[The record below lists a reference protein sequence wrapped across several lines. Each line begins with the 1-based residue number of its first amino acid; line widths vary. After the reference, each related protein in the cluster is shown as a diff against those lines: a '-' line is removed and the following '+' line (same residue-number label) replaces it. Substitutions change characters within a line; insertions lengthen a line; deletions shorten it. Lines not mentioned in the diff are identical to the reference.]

1 MPENLLQKQTLYTR
15 DFLLLCASQVLFAAS
30 FSMIIPELPAYL
42 ESLGGAD
49 YKGLIIALFTLTAG
63 ISRPFSGKL
72 TDTVGRIPVMVIGTL
87 VCVVC
92 SLLYPVLTT
101 VAGFLLLRLF
111 HGFSTG
117 FKPTASTAFV
127 ADIVPWQRR
136 GEAMGIMGVS
146 MNTGASMAPPLG
158 SWLANVYGINTMFFL
173 SSGFALISILIL
185 FGLKETLEEK
195 VTFRMGLLKIKPH
208 EIIDATAIAPAVVT
222 VMIYFC
228 YGVILTIVPDQSAFL
243 GLENKGLFLASFT
256 ACSILSRLIS
266 GRISDRVGRVPV
278 LMVSI
283 FLIGGALLFLGS
295 AQSAWVLLAGSG
307 LLGFSVGT
315 AAPTVFAWT
324 IDRADDL
331 HRGRALATV
340 YIALE
345 IGIGGG
351 AIVSAW
357 LYDNQPDNFF
367 FTFLI
372 TSIFTLLAIPYLYF
386 WKRRQLVNYPEG
398 RQEDSKNA
406 S

>member
-1 MPENLLQKQTLYTR
+1 
-15 DFLLLCASQVLFAAS
+15 
-30 FSMIIPELPAYL
+30 
-42 ESLGGAD
+42 
-49 YKGLIIALFTLTAG
+49 
-63 ISRPFSGKL
+63 
-72 TDTVGRIPVMVIGTL
+72 
-87 VCVVC
+87 
-92 SLLYPVLTT
+92 LTT
-101 VAGFLLLRLF
+101 VSGFLLLRLF

-127 ADIVPWQRR
+127 ADIVPWKRR

-146 MNTGASMAPPLG
+146 MNAGASMAPPLG
-158 SWLANVYGINTMFFL
+158 SWVANGYGLNAMFFL

-185 FGLKETLEEK
+185 LGLKETLEEK
-195 VTFRMGLLKIKPH
+195 VNFKLGLLKIKPH
-208 EIIDATAIAPAVVT
+208 EIIDTTAIAPAIVT

-228 YGVILTIVPDQSAFL
+228 YGVILTIVPDQSTFL

-278 LMVSI
+278 IMVSI
-283 FLIGGALLFLGS
+283 VLIGGALVFLGS
-295 AQSAWVLLAGSG
+295 AQSAWMLLAGSG

-324 IDRADDL
+324 IDRADDH

-345 IGIGGG
+345 VGIGGG
-351 AIVSAW
+351 AIFSAW
-357 LYDNQPDNFF
+357 LYDNQPENFF

-372 TSIFTLLAIPYLYF
+372 TAILTLMAIPYLIF
-386 WKRRQLVNYPEG
+386 WTKKRANNQ
-398 RQEDSKNA
+398 
-406 S
+406 

>member
-1 MPENLLQKQTLYTR
+1 MKEAAVSKQNLYSR
-15 DFLLLCASQVLFAAS
+15 DFLLLCASHVLFAAS

-42 ESLGGAD
+42 ESMGGAD

-92 SLLYPVLTT
+92 SLLYPILTT

-146 MNTGASMAPPLG
+146 MNAGASMAPPIG
-158 SWLANVYGINTMFFL
+158 SMIANHYGINAMFFL

-185 FGLKETLEEK
+185 LGLKETLEKKES
-195 VTFRMGLLKIKPH
+195 FRFSLLKIKPN
-208 EIIDATAIAPAVVT
+208 EIIDHSAIAPAIVT

-228 YGVILTIVPDQSAFL
+228 YGVILTIVPDQSTFL

-256 ACSILSRLIS
+256 AFSILSRLVS
-266 GRISDRVGRVPV
+266 GRVSDRIGRVPV
-278 LMVSI
+278 IIFSI
-283 FLIGGALLFLGS
+283 FLIGGALVFLGMAS
-295 AQSAWVLLAGSG
+295 SGWMLLAGTG

-324 IDRADDL
+324 IDRADDE

-351 AIVSAW
+351 AILSAW
-357 LYDNQPDNFF
+357 LYDNNPQHFL
-367 FTFLI
+367 FTMVV
-372 TSIFTLLAIPYLYF
+372 TAIFTVLAIPYLLF
-386 WKRRQLVNYPEG
+386 WKRKQRTLDV
-398 RQEDSKNA
+398 
-406 S
+406 